1 MKDNRWSRRI
11 LIWSP
16 EGRRVRGETDIKLER
31 EIERIM
37 KQRNLTSDNALNRN
51 YIDGIPVICGPQE
64 KLINR

>member
-1 MKDNRWSRRI
+1 M
-11 LIWSP
+11 IWSP
-16 EGRRVRGETDIKLER
+16 EGRRGRGQTEVKLER

-51 YIDGIPVICGPQE
+51 YVDGIPAIGGPQE